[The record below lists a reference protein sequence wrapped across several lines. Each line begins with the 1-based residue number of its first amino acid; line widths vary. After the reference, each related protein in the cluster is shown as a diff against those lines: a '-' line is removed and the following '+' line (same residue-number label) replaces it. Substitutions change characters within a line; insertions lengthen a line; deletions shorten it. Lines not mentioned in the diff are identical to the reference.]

1 MRRRLTPEQLRDSY
15 LFLAAR
21 WYGTA
26 FGRHPLRRIAAFEG
40 NARRPP
46 LRWTTE
52 EPWQAQEI
60 RRWMRL
66 VPSGR
71 AFKAALDDFWRESG
85 PLLGDSDRICPAAV
99 ARWPEAQ
106 ARIVALVESE
116 LTTQRR

>member
-1 MRRRLTPEQLRDSY
+1 
-15 LFLAAR
+15 
-21 WYGTA
+21 
-26 FGRHPLRRIAAFEG
+26 
-40 NARRPP
+40 
-46 LRWTTE
+46 
-52 EPWQAQEI
+52 
-60 RRWMRL
+60 MRL